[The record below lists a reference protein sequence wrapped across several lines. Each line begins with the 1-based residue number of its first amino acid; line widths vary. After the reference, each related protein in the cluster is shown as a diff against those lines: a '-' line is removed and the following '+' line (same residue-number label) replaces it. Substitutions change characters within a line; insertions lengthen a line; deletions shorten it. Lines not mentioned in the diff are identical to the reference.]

1 MKIIRNK
8 RTIKFDV
15 IEPFADCNYGVMP
28 NLPYSLRR
36 FACLGWAYENLS
48 QGEEAILLVNE
59 KLSDTITYTTLT
71 LVRKTPYNTI
81 HIDVLSDGAT
91 NKLLYEFAQI
101 GELEESWDDGEGRPA
116 GETDDD
122 RI

>member
-8 RTIKFDV
+8 RTVKFDV
-15 IEPFADCNYGVMP
+15 IEPFAEFAKETIP
-28 NLPYSLRR
+28 SIPYNLRR

-48 QGEEAILLVNE
+48 KGEEAILLVNE
-59 KLSDTITYTTLT
+59 KLSHETTYTTLT
-71 LVRKTPYNTI
+71 MVRKTPYNTI